1 MELTLETSLG
11 IEALSFISF
20 PKHEFLLHFSH
31 FLLLLLLLLL
41 LTFLGLDSRER
52 GGGRDDTTA
61 ELSVCV
67 GES

>member
-20 PKHEFLLHFSH
+20 SKHEFLLHFSH
-31 FLLLLLLLLL
+31 FLLLLLLL

-61 ELSVCV
+61 KLSVCV

>member
-31 FLLLLLLLLL
+31 FLLLLLLLL
-41 LTFLGLDSRER
+41 TFLGLDSRER